1 MSHWLEKCHT
11 CTHACARALM
21 FACMHIQWNMLEI
34 FWLLRQIVF
43 DICVHFEYLF
53 FMTASLLAYLFVE
66 IIFSFSSLSFFF
78 SFFFFFYF
86 CVWHFKTIFF
96 THSSTI
102 LVQLVSLILLFQV
115 TNHRWDVSWLC
126 CIQTIEELTEYYNW
140 LGSVA
145 DLIKNWKAWE
155 CIMQWSNMKN
165 KYGLACHSLS
175 HNVKISICMHW

>member
-1 MSHWLEKCHT
+1 MHTRTCT
-11 CTHACARALM
+11 CTHVCLHAHTVEHAWNILTFKADSVWHLCALWISV
-21 FACMHIQWNMLEI
+21 FYDCQSSCI
-34 FWLLRQIVF
+34 F
-43 DICVHFEYLF
+43 ICWDNLQLF
-53 FMTASLLAYLFVE
+53 F
-66 IIFSFSSLSFFF
+66 SFFFLF

-102 LVQLVSLILLFQV
+102 LVQLVSLVLLFQV

-175 HNVKISICMHW
+175 HNVKISPCMHW